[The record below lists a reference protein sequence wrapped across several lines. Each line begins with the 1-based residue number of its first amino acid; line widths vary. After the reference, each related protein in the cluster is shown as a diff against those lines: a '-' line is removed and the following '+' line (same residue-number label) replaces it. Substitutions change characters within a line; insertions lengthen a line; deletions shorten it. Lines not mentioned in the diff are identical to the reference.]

1 MEAFLLGGILGYLLY
16 TIYGEIA
23 LYALH
28 LLAISIF
35 FSAILTFIIIKIS
48 AKYK

>member
-16 TIYGEIA
+16 VAYGEVI
-23 LYALH
+23 LFVLRYFTIMIL
-28 LLAISIF
+28 
-35 FSAILTFIIIKIS
+35 FSAILTFIDSKIS